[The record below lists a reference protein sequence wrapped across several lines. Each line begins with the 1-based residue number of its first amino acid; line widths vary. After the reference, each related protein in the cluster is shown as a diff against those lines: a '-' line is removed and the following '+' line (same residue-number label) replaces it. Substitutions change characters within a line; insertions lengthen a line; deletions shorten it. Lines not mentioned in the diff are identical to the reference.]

1 MSSKYGIYVT
11 FSCGLILTA
20 TSPLFLYPCPPI
32 PRSLVFIIM
41 GFLMIGIGTAPV
53 FIPGLVALAKNIRKI
68 DLNIDD
74 LTANDIS
81 SAINNLTIDVGEF
94 IGPIVGG
101 FFTSRFDFKYC
112 CFIIFLIGIIY
123 SIIFI
128 LYFISNIKDDIKN
141 IFSGKSVFEEAGKKM
156 VDNEVLYGE
165 GNIEDQFSNNSS
177 LILNNSFL
185 GSFKFESISKRRNS
199 YANMFRRKQRLS
211 KLSLHSAL
219 TT

>member
-1 MSSKYGIYVT
+1 
-11 FSCGLILTA
+11 
-20 TSPLFLYPCPPI
+20 
-32 PRSLVFIIM
+32 M
-41 GFLMIGIGTAPV
+41 GFLLIGIGTAPV

-68 DLNIDD
+68 DDNIDD
-74 LTANDIS
+74 LTSNDIS

-101 FFTSRFDFKYC
+101 FFTSRYDFKYC
-112 CFIIFLIGIIY
+112 CYYIFLIGIIY
-123 SIIFI
+123 SIIFV

-141 IFSGKSVFEEAGKKM
+141 ILSPKSKFEEAGKKM
-156 VDNEVLYGE
+156 VDNEILYGE
-165 GNIEDQFSNNSS
+165 GNIEDQFSSSSS

-219 TT
+219 TN

>member
-1 MSSKYGIYVT
+1 MSSYTKKPYFYNYGIPYDRNR
-11 FSCGLILTA
+11 FCS
-20 TSPLFLYPCPPI
+20 S
-32 PRSLVFIIM
+32 
-41 GFLMIGIGTAPV
+41 

-68 DLNIDD
+68 DDSIDD
-74 LTANDIS
+74 LTSNDIS

-101 FFTSRFDFKYC
+101 FFTSRYDFKYC
-112 CFIIFLIGIIY
+112 CYYIFLIGIIY
-123 SIIFI
+123 SIIFV

-141 IFSGKSVFEEAGKKM
+141 ILSPKSKFEEAGKKM
-156 VDNEVLYGE
+156 VDNEILYGE
-165 GNIEDQFSNNSS
+165 GNIEDQFSSSSS

-219 TT
+219 TN